1 MSWGLRL
8 ILCLLLVNQGAPI
21 WAQQNGAIGNAVDHE
36 LIRRFA
42 GAEIVDYRTPGIT
55 NYRLALDR
63 MQRVNGRVSAG
74 REERVNGTLTR
85 ITYRIPEGY
94 SGADVFAHY
103 STQMLSAGPELYR
116 CQGRGCGSS
125 NFWAN
130 DVFENRIL
138 YGPEAE
144 QYYLASTVGS
154 DEQHI
159 SAYLA
164 LYVITRGNR
173 SVYAH
178 LDIIELS
185 DLVSDVPTNSPEA
198 LALQIRQEGS
208 VILQGLGFDA
218 QDQLLDKGGF
228 TVLLNTLRNAPL
240 MHVYIVAHLTGEGTL
255 EELLSRS
262 SKRAQSLVSRLVE
275 AGINEPRVLAQGV
288 GPLAPLCLQAPCSER
303 VEVVLRP

>member
-1 MSWGLRL
+1 MLMGLRL
-8 ILCLLLVNQGAPI
+8 ILCLFFVGQGVAA
-21 WAQQNGAIGNAVDHE
+21 WAQVGGAFDGALDHE
-36 LIRRFA
+36 LIGRFP
-42 GAEIVDYRTPGIT
+42 GAEVVDYRTPGMT

-85 ITYRIPEGY
+85 ITYKIPEGY
-94 SGADVFAHY
+94 SSADVFAHY
-103 STQMLSAGPELYR
+103 SAQMLAAGPELYR

-138 YGPEAE
+138 YGPDAD
-144 QYYLASTVGS
+144 QYYLVSTVGTG
-154 DEQHI
+154 QQRI

-178 LDIIELS
+178 LDIIELRN
-185 DLVSDVPTNSPEA
+185 LVSDVPTTSPQA
-198 LALQIRQEGS
+198 LALQIQQEGS

-218 QDQLLDKGGF
+218 QDELVDEGGF

-240 MHVYIVAHLTGEGTL
+240 MQVYIVAHLGGEAAL

-262 SKRAQSLVSRLVE
+262 TQRAQNLASRLID
-275 AGINEPRVLAQGV
+275 AGINESRVLAQGV
-288 GPLAPLCLQAPCSER
+288 GPLAPSCLQALCSDR
-303 VEVVLRP
+303 VEIVLRP